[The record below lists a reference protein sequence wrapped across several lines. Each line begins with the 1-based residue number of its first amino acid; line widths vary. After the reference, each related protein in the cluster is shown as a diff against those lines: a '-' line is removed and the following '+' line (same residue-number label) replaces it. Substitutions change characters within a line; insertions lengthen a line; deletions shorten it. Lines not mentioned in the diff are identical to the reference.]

1 MNIQRFRG
9 RALCIGFICFIGVL
23 GGCSIKQTV
32 TPVVLTGQPAE
43 VCIIRNEKVREGFIQ
58 AYIEALKAKNI
69 QARTLGGGASLN
81 ECDLASTY
89 NAHWAWDLALYM
101 RYAEIKVYRAAALVG
116 EAVYDATWGG
126 GRPDKFINAENKI
139 RSLVNELFPSEQAR
153 TSLTPVE

>member
-9 RALCIGFICFIGVL
+9 RALCIGFICSIGVL

-32 TPVVLTGQPAE
+32 TPVVLTGQPAK
-43 VCIIRNEKVREGFIQ
+43 VCIIRNEKVREGFIE
-58 AYIEALKAKNI
+58 AYIEALKARNI
-69 QARTLGGGASLN
+69 QARTLGGGVSLN
-81 ECDLASTY
+81 ECELASTY
-89 NAHWAWDLALYM
+89 NAFWAWDLALYM

-139 RSLVNELFPSEQAR
+139 RELVNELFPSDQAR
-153 TSLTPVE
+153 TSLTPE